1 MSETNSSIIKPSAGG
16 TTILKDESGTTAFT
30 IDASGDVQIANNLSQ
45 GTISSGVTV
54 PQATTKHVYR
64 YTAHNARFT
73 GYGGQSATAG
83 DIFMFGTFKPKDS
96 VNNSLW
102 IECSL
107 PISGTGQDQTCC
119 GIVFR
124 KHGSSGSDVD
134 LAGKGYSYNDMAQ
147 PNTAL
152 TTMSQ
157 YCGVAA
163 NTLSNGVTYSIW
175 WRMATDNSNPTQYF
189 PDSAKVG
196 SVSQDARY
204 GSPTEGSLVIYE
216 YKNYQ

>member
-16 TTILKDESGTTAFT
+16 TTILKDESGTTALT

-45 GTISSGVTV
+45 GTIGSGVTV
-54 PQATTKHVYR
+54 PQATTKYVYR
-64 YTAHNARFT
+64 YTAHNARNA
-73 GYGGQSATAG
+73 GYGGQSSSAG

-107 PISGTGQDQTCC
+107 PVTGVGQDQTCC

-134 LAGKGYSYNDMAQ
+134 LAGKGYCYNDVNS
-147 PNTAL
+147 PVTSL

-175 WRMATDNSNPTQYF
+175 WKHATENSNPSQYF
-189 PDSAKVG
+189 PDSAKVYTTG
-196 SVSQDARY
+196 EDTRY
-204 GSPTEGSLVIYE
+204 YTPTEGSLVIYE

>member
-16 TTILKDESGTTAFT
+16 TTILKDESGTTALT

-45 GTISSGVTV
+45 GTIGSGVTV

-64 YTAHNARFT
+64 YTAHNSLYAGVGT
-73 GYGGQSATAG
+73 ASQTAG
-83 DIFMFGTFKPKDS
+83 DVFMFGTFKPKDS

-107 PISGTGQDQTCC
+107 PITGAGQDQTCC

-134 LAGKGYSYNDMAQ
+134 LSGKGYCYNDMFQ
-147 PNTAL
+147 PVSGM

-163 NTLSNGVTYSIW
+163 NTLTNGVIYSIW
-175 WRMATDNSNPTQYF
+175 WKMATDSSHPTLWF
-189 PDSAKVG
+189 PDSR
-196 SVSQDARY
+196 SDQRY
-204 GSPTEGSLVIYE
+204 ATPTEGSLVIYE